1 MPIHPIVGAHYRPP
15 AKAILSILPIGQEL
29 ELIPDPYG
37 ENTGNFHDDPNAIAV
52 WIDGSSI
59 NTNLELQE
67 VEEKLHAYGFSTDQI
82 VSESWHLGYIPR
94 EVAKDIHLDGPL
106 RAKFCVGGNGGPR
119 VEFSL

>member
-29 ELIPDPYG
+29 ELIPEPYN
-37 ENTGNFHDDPNAIAV
+37 EHDENAIAV
-52 WIDGSSI
+52 WVDGNSI
-59 NTNLELQE
+59 TTNLELQE
-67 VEEKLHAYGFSTDQI
+67 VEDRLHAYGFRVDQN

-106 RAKFCVGGNGGPR
+106 RAKFCVGASGGPR
-119 VEFSL
+119 VEFEL